1 MNLSWSELNKN
12 IQTEL
17 KKKETFSQGI
27 NSLIFLRNE
36 IFTVVENLFSDL
48 SQNDFSL
55 LPFPK
60 SKGNDNATIAW
71 SIFHLFRIEDIV
83 CNSLIKN
90 QQQIFFQNEYDKRLN
105 SKIITT
111 GNELTNE
118 QMIDF
123 SKSLNIQELFS
134 YAKEVKSASNKMILE
149 LTSESLK
156 TKITSEKKSALEKL
170 NVVSTDE
177 SSIWLIDYWCGKDIR
192 GLLQMPFSR
201 HWIMH
206 IEACLK
212 IKEKILG

>member
-111 GNELTNE
+111 GNEFTNE
-118 QMIDF
+118 QMIKF
-123 SKSLNIQELFS
+123 SKELNIKEL
-134 YAKEVKSASNKMILE
+134 YDGKIIIGTE
-149 LTSESLK
+149 LAFVYEGKLFDMLGYG
-156 TKITSEKKSALEKL
+156 IDLEKMK
-170 NVVSTDE
+170 NSE
-177 SSIWLIDYWCGKDIR
+177 I
-192 GLLQMPFSR
+192 
-201 HWIMH
+201 
-206 IEACLK
+206 
-212 IKEKILG
+212 IKV